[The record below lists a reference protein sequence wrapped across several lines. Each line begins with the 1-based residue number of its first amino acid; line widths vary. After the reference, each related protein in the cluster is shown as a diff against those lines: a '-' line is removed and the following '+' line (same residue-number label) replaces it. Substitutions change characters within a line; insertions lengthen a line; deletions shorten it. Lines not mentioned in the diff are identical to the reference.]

1 MKEKTKHSTV
11 EANTLSEYTISTT
24 RRVLRLSI
32 PPLLLISILLL
43 VSSLIIKT
51 DYRKNIIVP
60 LLSDSLPRILKF
72 QSHDQDVYVQNGDV
86 RLFQEGELIGC
97 VECDSTLFAVL
108 KYWTSKQN
116 YIFTDARFNVE
127 LNKFRLLRA
136 PIEGIITL
144 YHKSDTLNSI
154 YFYASN
160 AKFYIH
166 LPGSVYKAFI
176 DSKEMRRVDYNKT
189 MFLVNEILYD
199 ANSMYLSRRM
209 PRDYS
214 LFEVPYSSLN
224 VNYLKSSSGRPQL
237 AVTSVFHESVFR
249 QVLDGF

>member
-1 MKEKTKHSTV
+1 MKEKAKHSTV
-11 EANTLSEYTISTT
+11 EPNTLSEYTIATSK
-24 RRVLRLSI
+24 RVLRLSI
-32 PPLLLISILLL
+32 PPLLIISILLF

-72 QSHDQDVYVQNGDV
+72 HTHDQNVYVQNGDV
-86 RLFQEGELIGC
+86 RLFQKGELVGC
-97 VECDSTLFAVL
+97 VECDSTLFVVL
-108 KYWTSKQN
+108 KYWSSKQKLL
-116 YIFTDARFNVE
+116 FTDAQLNVE
-127 LNKFRLLRA
+127 LNKFHLLRA

-144 YHKSDTLNSI
+144 YHKSDSLNAI

-176 DSKEMRRVDYNKT
+176 DSKEMRRVDYNKAL
-189 MFLVNEILYD
+189 FFVNEILYD

-209 PRDYS
+209 LKDYS
-214 LFEVPYSSLN
+214 LFEVPYSILN
-224 VNYLKSSSGRPQL
+224 VYFSKYSSGRPQL